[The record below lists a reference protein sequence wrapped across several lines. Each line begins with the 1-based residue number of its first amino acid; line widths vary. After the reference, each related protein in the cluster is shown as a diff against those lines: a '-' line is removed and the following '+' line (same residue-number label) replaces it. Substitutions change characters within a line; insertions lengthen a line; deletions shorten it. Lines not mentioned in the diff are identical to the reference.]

1 MFFEIDE
8 NEQMYIPAAFDEIVL
23 FSTNCPKCKILE
35 SKLQKKNIA
44 YIKNMSVGTMQYLGF
59 DTVPVLK
66 VQDQYL
72 TFGEAIKWINQ
83 QEEVTGEY

>member
-35 SKLQKKNIA
+35 SKLQKKKIS
-44 YIKNMSVGTMQYLGF
+44 YIKNMSVETMKYLGF
-59 DTVPVLK
+59 DAVPILK
-66 VQDQYL
+66 VRDQYFD
-72 TFGEAIKWINQ
+72 FGEAIKWINQ
-83 QEEVTGEY
+83 QEEAIIEY